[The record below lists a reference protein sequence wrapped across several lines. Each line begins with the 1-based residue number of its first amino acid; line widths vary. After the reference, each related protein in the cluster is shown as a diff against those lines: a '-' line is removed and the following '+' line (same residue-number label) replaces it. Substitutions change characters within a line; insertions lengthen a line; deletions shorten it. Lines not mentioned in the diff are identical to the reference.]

1 MRIRPYVHS
10 DWQSVLEICLLA
22 FAPIHESFA
31 TLLGNQLFRLV
42 YPDWK
47 ASHEKYLQSL
57 CDTETEKDRPF
68 VVEESGVVVGCIH
81 YEVNPDGQS
90 RKIGLN
96 AVHPAHQCKG
106 VGTMMYGHV
115 LDLMRTAGTK
125 YAQVALVVTPLTFR
139 RDALMRSWDLLPSQL
154 VQYYKKL

>member
-1 MRIRPYVHS
+1 MRIRPYVTS

-31 TLLGNQLFRLV
+31 TWLGNELFRLV

-57 CDTETEKDRPF
+57 VDTETEKERLF
-68 VVEESGVVVGCIH
+68 VAEESGVVVGFIH
-81 YEVNPDGQS
+81 YEVSPDGQS
-90 RKIGLN
+90 GKIGLN
-96 AVHPAHQCKG
+96 AVHPAHQRKG
-106 VGTMMYGHV
+106 VGMMMYGHV

-125 YAQVALVVTPLTFR
+125 YAQVGTGGDPSHIPARRASEKLGFAPL
-139 RDALMRSWDLLPSQL
+139 PL
-154 VQYYKKL
+154 VQYYKSL